1 MNKRQRKKIT
11 KKQVREA
18 RTLGQARE
26 MGIGGQAAK
35 HATPNPRDEELRK
48 IGYDDAVAGK
58 KARSFATMY
67 DIGYKEGLKSKK
79 EKPMSKYDFFKEN
92 KMNIKK
98 IIKEETRKYLNEMA
112 NPAAVNPK
120 LLPKNLDDVD
130 METAKKLATS
140 GLKDGEK
147 EEDKVPVN
155 KGAFTTAELKPS
167 QSSMDINKALGMVI
181 SMLDPK
187 TDFNAGG
194 DIGAFISSD
203 KYIMDGHHRWIATSM
218 IDPSKKIIGYA
229 VNFPGEKLVAVL
241 NTVTKG
247 MWNIGTGKKAK
258 GGFEQFTP
266 QKIGEALKELLTKG
280 GKHHT
285 PEQVQEI
292 VKAWAGSPKGFVKKV
307 VANLSK
313 ITMATPGWASG
324 RPQMPVIDPDITK
337 DPKTYHKTVGAL
349 QKGMVNVNPPYKIQ
363 EFLKRIIKE
372 ELRRYL

>member
-58 KARSFATMY
+58 EARSFATMY

-247 MWNIGTGKKAK
+247 MWGIGKGKKAT

-266 QKIGEALKELLTKG
+266 EKIGETLEGMLTKG

-285 PEQVQEI
+285 PEQVQKI
-292 VKAWAGSPKGFVKKV
+292 VKDWAGSPEAFVKKV

-313 ITMATPGWASG
+313 VTMATPSWASG
-324 RPQMPVIDPDITK
+324 RPQMPVIDPD
-337 DPKTYHKTVGAL
+337 
-349 QKGMVNVNPPYKIQ
+349 
-363 EFLKRIIKE
+363 
-372 ELRRYL
+372 